1 MAMNRR
7 TARILGAAAAGT
19 AALVT
24 LRELK
29 KVRHRKEE
37 EQQLMP
43 HWCETATTAAAGRT

>member
-29 KVRHRKEE
+29 KVRQRSGR
-37 EQQLMP
+37 QQLMP